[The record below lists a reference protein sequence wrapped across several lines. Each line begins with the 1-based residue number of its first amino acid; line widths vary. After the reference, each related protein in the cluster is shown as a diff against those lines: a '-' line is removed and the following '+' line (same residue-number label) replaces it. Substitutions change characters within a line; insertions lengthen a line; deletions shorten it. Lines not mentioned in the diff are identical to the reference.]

1 MTRGRKELNKVVDV
15 IITKRGIQLPAKR
28 RQGNNG
34 QARVKS
40 RQDWSM
46 RLCLWGLYNQ
56 LKIKDIKGKGSKR

>member
-15 IITKRGIQLPAKR
+15 IITKRGIQLPAKDTQR

-46 RLCLWGLYNQ
+46 RLCLWGLYN
-56 LKIKDIKGKGSKR
+56 